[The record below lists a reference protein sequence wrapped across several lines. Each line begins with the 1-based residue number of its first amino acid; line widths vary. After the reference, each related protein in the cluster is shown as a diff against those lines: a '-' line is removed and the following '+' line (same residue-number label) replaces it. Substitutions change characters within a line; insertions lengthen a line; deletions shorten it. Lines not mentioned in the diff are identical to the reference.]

1 MTLTCL
7 RALALGLLCF
17 VLTPAS
23 ALDILLTN
31 DDGFAAPG
39 LQAMAEAL
47 TRAGHRVRVVAP
59 ETDQSGTS
67 ARISTGEFSVREES
81 PGVHAV
87 AGSPADA
94 VWVALGV
101 VLKDDPPDLVVSG
114 ANRGQNLGAIT
125 HLSGTVGAAVMA
137 TLNGV
142 PAIAVS
148 TGLDFADQAQGFP
161 STIAAYP
168 QTARFVTRLIDAL
181 ARAAEAGPLL
191 PPGVLLNINHPALP
205 TASVRPAVW
214 AEPGAGWGYAVRYE
228 PGTAAGTL
236 KLRFGADDSPLAP
249 GDSADTARF
258 RAGHVTVSVLAVAGW
273 DIDPVR
279 ADLARRLAGV
289 VGP

>member
-47 TRAGHRVRVVAP
+47 TRAGHRVRVMAP

-101 VLKDDPPDLVVSG
+101 VLKDDLPDLVVSG

>member
-1 MTLTCL
+1 
-7 RALALGLLCF
+7 
-17 VLTPAS
+17 VPAS

-47 TRAGHRVRVVAP
+47 TRAGHTVRVVAP

-67 ARISTGEFSVREES
+67 ARISTSEFRLREES

-101 VLKDDPPDLVVSG
+101 VLKDDLPDLVVSG
-114 ANRGQNLGAIT
+114 ANRGQNLGAVT

-137 TLNGV
+137 TLNGI

-148 TGLDFADQAQGFP
+148 TGLDFAEHAEGFP

-168 QTARFVTRLIDAL
+168 QTARYVTRLIDAL
-181 ARAAEAGPLL
+181 AHTAGAGPLL

-205 TASVRPAVW
+205 TESVRPAVW
-214 AEPGAGWGYAVRYE
+214 AEPGAGWGYAVRHV
-228 PGTAAGTL
+228 PGEAPGTL
-236 KLRFGADDSPLAP
+236 KLRFGADDTTIAE
-249 GDSADTARF
+249 AQTNRDTARF
-258 RAGHVTVSVLAVAGW
+258 RAGHITVSLLAVAGR
-273 DIDPVR
+273 DPDPVR

-289 VGP
+289 VVP

>member
-101 VLKDDPPDLVVSG
+101 VLKDDLPDLVVSG

>member
-101 VLKDDPPDLVVSG
+101 VLKDDLPDLVVSG

-148 TGLDFADQAQGFP
+148 TGLDFAEQAQGFP